1 MVLSASKDKNKAAL
15 GKRARID
22 SAKRN
27 MFIAIASAS
36 VVLGV
41 TLVGVVYLA
50 KVIKFNNDVIS
61 EKTEAIEGIKT
72 VQNNLMSL
80 ASEVEG
86 MSSNEY
92 LESVARKRTSACT
105 SEKLESFEYSLSQLQ
120 IARTCTALRV
130 IPDSM
135 PASYNEE
142 ATKASM
148 QQLLMWAIEEA
159 KEKLE
164 IKTIN
169 TERSATIPSRLQVA
183 SSSDSFEQAQQKL
196 SVEPIGVSI
205 SLNGTPDDIMTALSS
220 IESSVRPFD
229 IASFSIS
236 LEPSESDN
244 TIDLS
249 ATYVSYY
256 SNNKSITINKK
267 TLCADGESEECT
279 RKNGLEI
286 KSK

>member
-1 MVLSASKDKNKAAL
+1 MALSASKDKNKAAL
-15 GKRARID
+15 GKRAKID

-27 MFIAIASAS
+27 MFIAIAAAS

-50 KVIKFNNDVIS
+50 KVIKFNNDVIG
-61 EKTEAIEGIKT
+61 EKEEAIKGIEK
-72 VQNNLMSL
+72 VQENLKSL
-80 ASEVEG
+80 SAAVEG

-92 LESVARKRTSACT
+92 LESVARKRSSSCT
-105 SEKLESFEYSLSQLQ
+105 NEKLESFQYSLSQLQ

-135 PASYNEE
+135 PGSYNEE
-142 ATKASM
+142 ATKGSM
-148 QQLLMWAIEEA
+148 QQLLMWA
-159 KEKLE
+159 KDVSGDYE

-169 TERSATIPSRLQVA
+169 TERSASIPARLSVA
-183 SSSDSFEQAQQKL
+183 SSTDSFEQAQQKL

-205 SLNGTPDDIMTALSS
+205 SVSGRSSDIMKALSS
-220 IESSVRPFD
+220 IESSVRPYD
-229 IASFSIS
+229 VDSFSIS
-236 LEPSESDN
+236 LAESGD
-244 TIDLS
+244 TVIDLS

-267 TLCADGESEECT
+267 TLCADGESTECT
-279 RKNGLEI
+279 KKNGSEI